1 MKRIYNF
8 KFLIAG
14 VGVLSLQSCFVAK
27 DYEQPEVVKE
37 KFYRTD
43 NIEQDSLNIANVSWT
58 EMFTDPILQDYIE
71 KGLENNIDIRI
82 ALQQIIAA
90 EAYVKQGK
98 AGYLPTLSL
107 NSSFNRSYFSKNG
120 QLGLQLGNSDSGSGF
135 GDYIDNYEI
144 AGNLSWEAD
153 IWGKIRSQKRAFDA
167 SYLQNIAAHQAV
179 KTRLIA
185 NIASTY
191 YQLLSLDEQIR
202 ITQQTIETREN
213 SLETTKALKE
223 AGNLTEVGVKQ
234 TEAQLYTAQGIL
246 IDLQN
251 QERLLENTLSIL
263 LGQGPMRIERSELE
277 DQEITTDLNIGVP
290 VQLLRNRPDVIAAEY
305 DLLNAF
311 ELTNV
316 AKSNFYPS
324 LTLTATGGLQALE
337 AGDLFN
343 TNSLFANIIGGIA
356 QPILNGRRIKTEYEV
371 SQAQQEQARL
381 EFRRA
386 ILTASKEV
394 SDALYSYKAA
404 TQKIEVKENE
414 YEAYSL
420 ATDYS
425 EELLNNGLANYL
437 EVLTAR
443 ENALNSSLDLSNAK
457 YNQLKAVVDLYEAL
471 GGGWK

>member
-1 MKRIYNF
+1 MNALSNLKII
-8 KFLIAG
+8 IA
-14 VGVLSLQSCFVAK
+14 VLALLSLQSCFVAK
-27 DYEQPEVVKE
+27 DYEQPEVVKDE
-37 KFYRTD
+37 YYRTD
-43 NIEQDSLNIANVSWT
+43 NIEQDSLNMANISWT

-98 AGYLPTLSL
+98 AGYLPTINGNGTYTHQEL
-107 NSSFNRSYFSKNG
+107 SKNSQFG
-120 QLGLQLGNSDSGSGF
+120 SLFSSVNQYQLSAD
-135 GDYIDNYEI
+135 
-144 AGNLSWEAD
+144 LSWEAD
-153 IWGKIRSQKRAFDA
+153 IWGKIRSQKRAFKA
-167 SYLQNIAAHQAV
+167 SYLQSIAAHQAV

-185 NIASTY
+185 SIASTY

-202 ITQQTIETREN
+202 ITEKTIETREN
-213 SLETTKALKE
+213 SLETTQALKE

-234 TEAQLYTAQGIL
+234 TEAQYYTAKGIL
-246 IDLQN
+246 IDLEN

-263 LGQGPMRIERSELE
+263 LGEAPMQIERSDLE
-277 DQEITTDLNIGVP
+277 DQEITTELNIGVP

-305 DLLNAF
+305 QLVNAF

-324 LTLTATGGLQALE
+324 LTLSATGGLQALE
-337 AGDLFN
+337 AGDLFSA
-343 TNSLFANIIGGIA
+343 NSLFATIVGGLA
-356 QPILNGRRIKTEYEV
+356 QPILNGRRIRTEYEV
-371 SQAQQEQARL
+371 SQAEQKQASL

-394 SDALYSYKAA
+394 SDALFSYQSA
-404 TQKIEVKENE
+404 TRKIEVKKKE
-414 YEAYSL
+414 YEAYGL